1 MSGGLMFFVLL
12 EVLGIFNIVIII
24 GYYVGMMFSVV
35 DMVYRF
41 IKMRLVMN
49 LVDKV
54 EKKL

>member
-35 DMVYRF
+35 DIVYRF

-49 LVDKV
+49 LFDKV